1 MGHHRVMKAMLATA
15 ADSAP
20 TGPGWLHEIKWD
32 GMRILADVHDGRL
45 RLTTRTGADAT
56 PRFPELAGLAR
67 LHPDVLLDGE
77 VVSLERGVPSFS
89 RLVERIHARPSLAR
103 RLAAGRPVTY
113 VVFDVLRLDGH
124 DLTRLPLRD
133 RRALLESLEVPGP
146 RAIASPVYPD
156 GEALVRATR
165 EQGLEGVVSKRV
177 DSGYEPGRRSDNWR
191 KVAHRPTVTVV
202 VGGWRPEST
211 TGTGLGALLVGLP
224 GPLDGSGWRFVGRV
238 GSGLGPKQ
246 GAVVLPR
253 LLELARDACPFEPL
267 PPPVD
272 VVGTRWVEPRLV
284 ADVRSLGA
292 AGHTVEDDADPDARA
307 RLRQPTFV
315 GLRSDLVPQ
324 DLREMRDA

>member
-1 MGHHRVMKAMLATA
+1 MKAMLATA

-20 TGPGWLHEIKWD
+20 SGPGWLHEIKWD

-45 RLTTRTGADAT
+45 RLATRTGADAT
-56 PRFPELAGLAR
+56 ARFPELDELAR

-77 VVSLERGVPSFS
+77 VVSLDGGVPSFT
-89 RLVERIHARPSLAR
+89 RLIERIHARPALAR
-103 RLAAGRPVTY
+103 RLAAARPVTY
-113 VVFDVLRLDGH
+113 MVFDVLRLDGH

-146 RAIASPVYPD
+146 RVVLSPVYPD

-177 DSGYEPGRRSDNWR
+177 DSGYEAGRRSAAWR
-191 KVAHRPTVTVV
+191 KVAHRPTVSVV

-211 TGTGLGALLVGLP
+211 TGAGLGALLVGLP
-224 GPLDGSGWRFVGRV
+224 AGPAGRGWRFVGRV
-238 GSGLGPKQ
+238 GSGLGPAQ
-246 GAVVLPR
+246 AAVVLPR
-253 LLELARDACPFEPL
+253 LLELATDTCPFESP

-272 VVGTRWVEPRLV
+272 AVGTRWVEPRLV

-292 AGHTVEDDADPDARA
+292 AGHVVGGGADAQA

-315 GLRSDLVPQ
+315 GLRGDLVPD
-324 DLREMRDA
+324 DLRETRDA